1 MKSNKFLFLVA
12 GVLILALAFSFT
24 LVSTPAEA
32 KTIKLRIAHE
42 MPENH
47 PYHLGTLKFGEIL
60 KEKTDGRIEVVVYP
74 SGQLG
79 KQKQLAEMV
88 AANQLDGCLV
98 WQGILEGY
106 DPNVGVIC
114 LPFIFDNWEHTWEV
128 IDGEIGQKVL
138 KPVEEK
144 GIKVVTVFNNG
155 LYNIVSR
162 VPVKNPE
169 DMKGVKLRV
178 QPSAVFVETGEMLG
192 AVVTPMAFGEVY
204 SALQLGAVDAEIQG
218 PINVRKSKHFEV
230 AKYTCANNMAF
241 LLEPL
246 LMSAKKFYSLSEED
260 QKALLEAAHEAAVW
274 QRQNAEEADVVDTK
288 FLKEN
293 GMEYYYPDIEL
304 WKAAMMPMYD
314 KHPEWK
320 ETIDQI
326 KALSKK

>member
-1 MKSNKFLFLVA
+1 MKSTKFLVL
-12 GVLILALAFSFT
+12 GILILALAFSFT
-24 LVSTPAEA
+24 LVSTSAQA
-32 KTIKLRIAHE
+32 KTIKLRIGHE

-47 PYHLGTLKFGEIL
+47 PYHLGAIQFGEIL
-60 KEKTDGRIEVVVYP
+60 KEKTDGRIEVIVYP

-79 KQKQLAEMV
+79 KQKELAEMV

-114 LPFIFDNWEHTWEV
+114 LPFIFDNWEHTWAV
-128 IDGEIGQKVL
+128 VDGEIGQKVL
-138 KPVEEK
+138 KPVEDK
-144 GIKVVTVFNNG
+144 GIKVIAVFNNG

-162 VPVKNPE
+162 IPIKTPE

-178 QPSAVFVETGEMLG
+178 QPSAIFTETGEMLG

-204 SALQLGAVDAEIQG
+204 SALQLGAIDAAILG
-218 PINVRKSKHFEV
+218 PINIRKSKHYEV
-230 AKYTCANNMAF
+230 AKYTCENHMAF
-241 LLEPL
+241 LLEPV
-246 LMSAKKFYSLSEED
+246 LMSTKTFYSLSEND
-260 QKALLEAAHEAAVW
+260 QKAVLEAGHEAAVW
-274 QRQNAEEADVVDTK
+274 QREIAEEADVKDTQ

-293 GMEYYYPDIEL
+293 GMNYYQPDIQL
-304 WKAAMMPMYD
+304 WRAAMMPMYD

-326 KALSKK
+326 RSLSKK